1 MLLIATLIPL
11 IIGGV
16 FVASIYLLIR
26 ETSKQPISQKIRH
39 QHISHQHQHISSSAV
54 PALQTQL
61 IRLTHGDRAAASRLV
76 EGVRRNNPNR
86 STEWCIEK
94 AIHDLERDRH

>member
-11 IIGGV
+11 ILGGV
-16 FVASIYLLIR
+16 LVASIYILIR
-26 ETSKQPISQKIRH
+26 ESIKQSAPQKT
-39 QHISHQHQHISSSAV
+39 QHLQLNQYSSSA
-54 PALQTQL
+54 AAAKLQAEL
-61 IRLTHGDRAAASRLV
+61 LKLAHGDRAVVSRLI